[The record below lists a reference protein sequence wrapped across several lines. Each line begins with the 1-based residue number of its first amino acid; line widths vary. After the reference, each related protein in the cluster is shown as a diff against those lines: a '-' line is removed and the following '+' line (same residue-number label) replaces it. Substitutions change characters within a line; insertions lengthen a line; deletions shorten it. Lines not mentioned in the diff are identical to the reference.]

1 MPIANPKT
9 GLVVSYNYVWRHQH
23 ERGET
28 AGRKARPACLVVLL
42 ARTAE
47 HPARVVLYPIT
58 SQPPG
63 PDRAAIELP
72 AIEKRRLG
80 LTDAPRSWII
90 LDETNGDELPTS
102 PHFERVAGAPDHPF
116 VYGELSRAFLKQFA
130 QAALAVTRRIA
141 VPRIPR
147 G

>member
-1 MPIANPKT
+1 MPIANPRS
-9 GLVVSYNYVWRHQH
+9 GLVVSYNYLWRHQH

-28 AGRKARPACLVVLL
+28 EGRKARPACLIVVLPR
-42 ARTAE
+42 ADGR
-47 HPARVVLYPIT
+47 PARVALYPIT

-63 PDRAAIELP
+63 PGRAAVELP

-90 LDETNGDELPTS
+90 LDETNGDALPTS
-102 PHFERVAGAPDHPF
+102 PHFERVGGAPDHPF
-116 VYGELSRAFLKQFA
+116 VYGELSRAFLRTFG
-130 QAALAVTRRIA
+130 QAALAVARRMA

-147 G
+147 A